1 MGQNCLIRGEIGKRE
16 NVKENVSMHSRLTS
30 ISCQQARNYSI
41 SAMWVISVLVKISHD
56 IFFLFFLLIIALP
69 LESQEQDANFKISSS
84 GIFRGARIAIP
95 HIWVFPLYVPD
106 HCVWKPAHHPGHQLR
121 PPPPHP
127 HVLLPLQPV
136 LCRHLLHL
144 LHHSKD
150 AVEHPDPE
158 QSHNLWR
165 VHYSDVFYIIF
176 MALEDFLLVVM
187 TYDQYVAICYSLN
200 YSVIM
205 NTQLCALL
213 FLVSWKMSSLYSL
226 LQSLMALQL
235 SFCSDL
241 EIPHF
246 FCEIKKLIQLA
257 CSDIFINNM
266 VVYFGAGIIGVV
278 PLASILYSYSKIVSS
293 ICRISS
299 VQENYKAFSTCAS
312 HLSIV
317 SLFYFT
323 GLGVY
328 LSSAAT
334 HSSN

>member
-1 MGQNCLIRGEIGKRE
+1 
-16 NVKENVSMHSRLTS
+16 
-30 ISCQQARNYSI
+30 
-41 SAMWVISVLVKISHD
+41 
-56 IFFLFFLLIIALP
+56 
-69 LESQEQDANFKISSS
+69 
-84 GIFRGARIAIP
+84 
-95 HIWVFPLYVPD
+95 
-106 HCVWKPAHHPGHQLR
+106 
-121 PPPPHP
+121 
-127 HVLLPLQPV
+127 
-136 LCRHLLHL
+136 
-144 LHHSKD
+144 
-150 AVEHPDPE
+150 
-158 QSHNLWR
+158 
-165 VHYSDVFYIIF
+165 
-176 MALEDFLLVVM
+176 MALDDFLLVVM

-312 HLSIV
+312 YLSIV